1 MSDKATII
9 KDAQK
14 YLARGQVDKAI
25 SEWEKL
31 AKEYPDGTTYNT
43 VGDLYLKKGDRTNA
57 IDSFHKAAQFFR
69 QEGFALKSLA
79 LYKKIL
85 NLTPT
90 DANAL
95 LALAELN
102 EGKGLTTDAIKFYL
116 AAADTLSKE
125 GKKEKLLEVYE
136 KILTL
141 SPSNVPLRNKIAEIY
156 TKEGLVLEAAKQY
169 ITVARLYA
177 EKQDIEKAIAFY
189 LKVLD
194 AQPLNRE
201 AIIELN
207 SLYEQAGNFEQALGQ
222 MEEAAILFPQD
233 TDILLRC
240 AEMQTSIGMFGE
252 AREYLGKITEIEPAN
267 IKAKRLL
274 GDVYLKEGDK
284 GKAWEEYLSVLDD
297 ILLEENYDEAIKLL
311 ASFKDI
317 DPVETGKRLVSLYIQ
332 LGDYIQVVRELTSLA
347 DVFIEGGKQKEALN
361 CYKEALKMSPDDEL
375 LQDKGC

>member
-31 AKEYPDGTTYNT
+31 AKEFPDGNTYNT
-43 VGDLYLKKGDRTNA
+43 IGDLYLKNGDRTNA
-57 IDSFHKAAQFFR
+57 VDSFHKAAQFFR

-90 DANAL
+90 DATAL

-125 GKKEKLLEVYE
+125 GKKEKLLEVYG
-136 KILTL
+136 KILAL

-156 TKEGLVLEAAKQY
+156 TKEGLMPEAAKQY

-189 LKVLD
+189 LKVLV

-207 SLYEQAGNFEQALGQ
+207 SLYEQTGNFEQGLEQ
-222 MEEAAILFPQD
+222 MKEAVTLFPQD
-233 TDILLRC
+233 TDILLRG
-240 AEMQTSIGMFGE
+240 AEMQASVGRFGE
-252 AREYLGKITEIEPAN
+252 AREYLRRITEIEPAN
-267 IKAKRLL
+267 IKARRLL

-284 GKAWEEYLSVLDD
+284 VRAW
-297 ILLEENYDEAIKLL
+297 
-311 ASFKDI
+311 
-317 DPVETGKRLVSLYIQ
+317 
-332 LGDYIQVVRELTSLA
+332 
-347 DVFIEGGKQKEALN
+347 
-361 CYKEALKMSPDDEL
+361 
-375 LQDKGC
+375 